1 MQHDLFV
8 FDLDGTLVMSEHI
21 HYECWNLILGQMAS
35 VNLSYDEFCSI
46 FHTSVEGGIEI
57 YLRDTLRLS
66 NYAEVIAM
74 KNELYIEVL
83 KNSPEKFALNKGCL
97 DLLHRIV
104 SSGKPFVIVTNSRRR
119 VVDAVVSHF
128 PILTMS
134 SRTYCR
140 EDILRPKPNSA
151 CYDQV
156 LTDFPCERP
165 IIFEDSITGII
176 AASGVRGDIV
186 FVTSPSYVHYNT
198 VIARYHPAMTI
209 ADFVG
214 LDEKLL

>member
-1 MQHDLFV
+1 MRHDLFI
-8 FDLDGTLVMSEHI
+8 FDLDGTLVMTEHI
-21 HYECWNLILGQMAS
+21 HHECWNLILGQMAR
-35 VNLSYDEFCSI
+35 VNLRYDEFCSI

-57 YLRDTLRLS
+57 YLRDTLGLS

-74 KNELYIEVL
+74 KNDLYIEVL
-83 KNSPEKFALNKGCL
+83 KNSPERFALNKGCL
-97 DLLHRIV
+97 DFLHRII

-140 EDILRPKPNSA
+140 EDLSRPKPNSA
-151 CYDQV
+151 CYEQV
-156 LTDFPCERP
+156 LTDFPCESP
-165 IIFEDSITGII
+165 IIFEDSLTGMI
-176 AASGVRGDIV
+176 AANRLRADVV
-186 FVTSPSYVHYNT
+186 FVTPSSYVHYNT
-198 VIARYHPAMTI
+198 VIAHYRPTMTI

-214 LDEKLL
+214 LDEKL